1 MGSARNNAE
10 KRDKKERMSEGEERR
25 DALIGEEEQKDRM
38 KERAKRCTNRGR
50 RA

>member
-1 MGSARNNAE
+1 
-10 KRDKKERMSEGEERR
+10 MSEGEERR

-50 RA
+50 RAEGKDKEMLS